1 MLRKASRDSEIRFNR
16 KVMPVTL
23 FPSVL
28 EDVFNRSLN
37 NNSPILSIVIGTK
50 PDFYKQAPLILE
62 ASKSNMPI
70 FVINTGQHFDKL
82 LGFGINEFEIQKHI
96 GCNLQIRGDLMEK
109 ASELIMKFGTFGR
122 YCKKKYGND
131 MRVLPVVHGDT
142 IVAGIAP
149 LAWVFGVGQK
159 VAQNEAG
166 LRSMSPVVM
175 KNITRYKD
183 PTKGV
188 IEKLV
193 SSQLYGD
200 WFIARD
206 EPFPEQIDTWICS
219 AGTQYFFAPTKLNKD
234 NLIREGYPA
243 EYVHTVGNSVVDAIN
258 MKRQQKTSRSIFD
271 LYPIL
276 ESDEWLRVD
285 IHRRENLTKRRFTS
299 ILNSIGQLV
308 RHSQQRIIF
317 LMLNATEAAIK
328 SFNLD
333 GYLQKLANNYPNKF
347 IISPLWKEYSHVIEF
362 LDSGHC
368 WAEMTDSGSMQE
380 ELLYFDKVMSL
391 TVRLNTDRPETVFDA
406 RSNVL
411 IPPVSDGLISAFVN
425 QAYNQ
430 REGLGIKLRNK
441 KHLYGEPGKVSQK
454 IIRIL
459 KSEFRKGDLNFFPWL
474 HQRIHLWKENSG
486 INYW

>member
-1 MLRKASRDSEIRFNR
+1 MKKTTKTAREIHFDRKIL
-16 KVMPVTL
+16 PVKL
-23 FPSVL
+23 NDSVL
-28 EDVFNRSLN
+28 EKVFNSSSGDKR
-37 NNSPILSIVIGTK
+37 PILSIVIGTK

-62 ASKSNMPI
+62 ASRSEIPM

-82 LGFGINEFEIQKHI
+82 LGYGISEFEIQDHI

-109 ASELIMKFGTFGR
+109 ASELIVKFGTFGR

-131 MRVLPVVHGDT
+131 IRVLPIVHGDT

-166 LRSMSPVVM
+166 LRSMSPTEM
-175 KNITRYKD
+175 KNVTRLKE
-183 PTKGV
+183 PSRSV
-188 IEKLV
+188 IEKFV
-193 SSQLYGD
+193 ASQLYGN

-219 AGTQYFFAPTKLNKD
+219 AGTQYFFAPTSLNKD

-258 MKRQQKTSRSIFD
+258 MKRQQKTSRRIFD
-271 LYPIL
+271 LFPAL
-276 ESDEWLRVD
+276 ESDDWLRVD
-285 IHRRENLTKRRFTS
+285 IHRRENLTRRRFTS
-299 ILNSIGQLV
+299 ILHSIGELV
-308 RHSQQRIIF
+308 RQGRQRIIF
-317 LMLNATEAAIK
+317 IMLNATGAAIK
-328 SFNLD
+328 SLNLD
-333 GYLQKLANNYPNKF
+333 GYLQKLADNYPKRF
-347 IISPLWKEYSHVIEF
+347 IISPLWKEYAHVIEF

-380 ELLYFDKVMSL
+380 ELLYFDNVMSL

-411 IPPVSDGLISAFVN
+411 IPPVSKELISAFVT
-425 QAYNQ
+425 QAYER
-430 REGLGIKLRNK
+430 REGLGIKLGNK
-441 KHLYGEPGKVSQK
+441 KHLYGEPGRVSK
-454 IIRIL
+454 RIIRIL
-459 KSEFRKGDLNFFPWL
+459 KTEFEKGDVNFFPWL
-474 HQRIHLWKENSG
+474 HQRINLWKENSG
-486 INYW
+486 PDYW

>member
-1 MLRKASRDSEIRFNR
+1 
-16 KVMPVTL
+16 
-23 FPSVL
+23 
-28 EDVFNRSLN
+28 
-37 NNSPILSIVIGTK
+37 
-50 PDFYKQAPLILE
+50 
-62 ASKSNMPI
+62 
-70 FVINTGQHFDKL
+70 
-82 LGFGINEFEIQKHI
+82 
-96 GCNLQIRGDLMEK
+96 
-109 ASELIMKFGTFGR
+109 
-122 YCKKKYGND
+122 
-131 MRVLPVVHGDT
+131 
-142 IVAGIAP
+142 
-149 LAWVFGVGQK
+149 
-159 VAQNEAG
+159 
-166 LRSMSPVVM
+166 MSPVVM
-175 KNITRYKD
+175 KNITKYKD
-183 PTKGV
+183 PSRGV

-219 AGTQYFFAPTKLNKD
+219 AGTQYFFAPTNLNKA

-258 MKRQQKTSRSIFD
+258 MKRRQKTSRSIFD
-271 LYPIL
+271 LYPLL
-276 ESDEWLRVD
+276 ESGEWLRVD
-285 IHRRENLTKRRFTS
+285 IHRRENLTRRRFMS

-333 GYLQKLANNYPNKF
+333 GYLQKLANNYPKKF

-411 IPPVSDGLISAFVN
+411 IPPVSKELISAFVN
-425 QAYNQ
+425 SS
-430 REGLGIKLRNK
+430 I
-441 KHLYGEPGKVSQK
+441 
-454 IIRIL
+454 
-459 KSEFRKGDLNFFPWL
+459 
-474 HQRIHLWKENSG
+474 
-486 INYW
+486 